1 MKTAKD
7 YLKEANEVVQKID
20 VNEAIEKHKAG
31 SSIFIDVRD
40 SSDIK
45 KTGTILNGL
54 EIPRGLIEFVADE
67 ATPLYNKNLKK
78 RLRNYFSLWCWW
90 SSCVGRKNSCRN
102 GL

>member
-45 KTGTILNGL
+45 KN
-54 EIPRGLIEFVADE
+54 R
-67 ATPLYNKNLKK
+67 NNSK
-78 RLRNYFSLWCWW
+78 RTRNT
-90 SSCVGRKNSCRN
+90 
-102 GL
+102 